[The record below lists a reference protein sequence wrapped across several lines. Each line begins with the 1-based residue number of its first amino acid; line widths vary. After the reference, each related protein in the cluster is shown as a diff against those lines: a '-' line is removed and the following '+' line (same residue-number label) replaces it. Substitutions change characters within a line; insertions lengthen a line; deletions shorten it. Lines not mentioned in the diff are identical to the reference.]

1 MRNARFH
8 TRLIAIAGL
17 TAMIAIASQTAANA
31 GPSAAR
37 VTIAS
42 GLYLATDPDATAT
55 PGGLDVF
62 WNGIQSSKPSS
73 PEGTFEAIRPVRG
86 GHWELG
92 GNTPPLPGAPFAGSS
107 DSAGTGSD
115 GKPWVAFTGTDA
127 LIVIHQGHHETQ
139 IPPTACCVYDP
150 GFGTDGATGATWLA
164 YASLITG
171 KEGVYAQRLS
181 AVGAAGPPARLPGSG
196 IGGNAVL
203 PSQRIGITGRGRGR
217 PGVYAAY
224 AVGYPVPTTA
234 DVLKLGTSTRVKLGA
249 FGGISEQETGDT
261 IAAGPN
267 GRLWVTW
274 FYGVGT
280 TAHLFVRASGTTG
293 LSFGATAKVALPA
306 GTTTVY
312 KVYTSAQAGRLDVI
326 ALLTRHGTTAY
337 FATQVPLPPR

>member
-92 GNTPPLPGAPFAGSS
+92 GNTPLPGAPFAGSS

-139 IPPTACCVYDP
+139 LPPTACCVYDP

-267 GRLWVTW
+267 GRLWVT
-274 FYGVGT
+274 
-280 TAHLFVRASGTTG
+280 
-293 LSFGATAKVALPA
+293 
-306 GTTTVY
+306 
-312 KVYTSAQAGRLDVI
+312 
-326 ALLTRHGTTAY
+326 
-337 FATQVPLPPR
+337 